1 MALVNILSSTNDE
14 VSLVAFSL
22 QVKEE
27 LARVIPKDSCCQ
39 LAELSALIHMDGA
52 VQIHGQAALT
62 LEIITENAAAAR
74 KILVLVKNLFHP
86 ETQILVHKKRR
97 LRKNNVYMIRIPAGA
112 EVREI
117 LLKLGLVD
125 EDFSFVPGIS
135 PALVHKK
142 CCRRAYLRG
151 VFLGKGSITD
161 PEKTYH
167 LEFDVGNPAYA
178 EDLNRLLHSLGV
190 PARVSE
196 RKKEYVVYVKEGEQI
211 GQLLTLMGA
220 HTALLDFENVRVVK
234 GMRNEV
240 NRRVNCETANLD
252 KTVNAAMQ
260 QMENIRLID
269 ELMGINKLP
278 ANLREVARLRM
289 GHPDASLQELGEMLV
304 PPASKSGV
312 NYRMRRIGRIAER
325 LRTKAEPGQQ

>member
-1 MALVNILSSTNDE
+1 M
-14 VSLVAFSL
+14 AFSL
-22 QVKEE
+22 RVKEE

-52 VQIHGQAALT
+52 LQIHGQAELA
-62 LEIITENAAAAR
+62 LEILTENAAAAR
-74 KILVLVKNLFHP
+74 KIFHLVKNLFHS
-86 ETQILVHKKRR
+86 ETEILVRKKRR
-97 LRKNNVYMIRIPAGA
+97 LRKNNVYGIRIPAGA
-112 EVREI
+112 GVREI

-125 EDFSFVPGIS
+125 DDFALVQGIS
-135 PALVHKK
+135 LPLVKRK

-151 VFLGKGSITD
+151 AFLGKGSITD

-167 LEFDVGNPAYA
+167 LEFTVDNPVYA
-178 EDLNRLLHSLGV
+178 GDLSRLLHSQGV
-190 PARVSE
+190 PARVGE
-196 RKKEYVVYVKEGEQI
+196 RKKEYVVYIKEGEQI
-211 GQLLTLMGA
+211 GQLLALMGA
-220 HTALLDFENVRVVK
+220 HTALLDFENIRVIK
-234 GMRNEV
+234 GMRNQV

-260 QMENIRLID
+260 QLENIRVID
-269 ELMGINKLP
+269 EMMGLSKLP

-312 NYRMRRIGRIAER
+312 NHRLRRIGRIAEQ
-325 LRTKAEPGQQ
+325 LRTGARLERG